1 MWTCQGVSRWTQAI
15 LAHMPVLTCI
25 YLYGNKHPHLS
36 EHLGVSALTHACVSR
51 HLKGHLCMSICGC
64 FPELGP
70 FLQFIIKPNPRELW
84 EAHLPHPP
92 QAWPS
97 TGHCLEVIS

>member
-1 MWTCQGVSRWTQAI
+1 
-15 LAHMPVLTCI
+15 
-25 YLYGNKHPHLS
+25 
-36 EHLGVSALTHACVSR
+36 
-51 HLKGHLCMSICGC
+51 MSMCGC

-97 TGHCLEVIS
+97 TGRFLEVIS